1 MTIFDGL
8 VWVGAVLTL
17 IGLAGLIWCIVS
29 VARAR
34 KSGLDDAQ
42 LRARMQRA
50 VAINMGALA
59 ASTIGLMLVVVGI
72 FLAP

>member
-8 VWVGAVLTL
+8 IWGGAILTL
-17 IGLAGLIWCIVS
+17 FGLAALVWCIVK

-34 KSGLDDAQ
+34 KAGLDDAA
-42 LRARMQRA
+42 LRIVMQRVVA
-50 VAINMGALA
+50 VNMAALA